1 MIEVKQILTERK
13 KEIDL
18 YISHLSS
25 IENDADK
32 TLFKVMK
39 ANTLLML
46 YNLIEAVVSNSIN
59 SIRNSIYIDQSVKFD
74 CLKEQIKI
82 QIIKDLK
89 KNISPENFVKQ
100 TQKISN
106 DIINLSFNKESISNG
121 NIDLDKIKE
130 LSNIY
135 GFTIKG
141 SIYEETGHGNSITAI
156 KGKRNDL
163 AHGTYSFSEIGKD
176 YSLEDIQK
184 ISNQTIKYL
193 DFIILNIETYIQNQ
207 SYKN

>member
-1 MIEVKQILTERK
+1 MTDVKQILTERK
-13 KEIDL
+13 KEINL
-18 YISHLSS
+18 YLSHLSN

-106 DIINLSFNKESISNG
+106 DIIKLSFNKESISNG

-141 SIYEETGHGNSITAI
+141 SIYEETGHGKSITAI

-163 AHGTYSFSEIGKD
+163 AHGTFSFSEIGKD

-193 DFIILNIETYIQNQ
+193 DFIILNIENYILTQ